1 MPEEQPVYK
10 VSWVAGLPRP
20 SPFRLPGCMPAG
32 ASTWRRLSRQLVPRR
47 RGSNCCWMHQGSW
60 QRVSHAAIQFVRT
73 AQQQGVS
80 GYDIHEHVVDQARN
94 AGITGWELDALS
106 ALTDPA
112 DGIQID
118 DSDKNTSYINGQHK
132 AQAMLGQGARRTI
145 TIRWRYPESSP
156 AARPTD

>member
-32 ASTWRRLSRQLVPRR
+32 ASAWRRLNRQLVPAAKA
-47 RGSNCCWMHQGSW
+47 RGNCCWMPGQL
-60 QRVSHAAIQFVRT
+60 AARLTPPSVRGH

-80 GYDIHEHVVDQARN
+80 GYDIREHVVDQARN

-132 AQAMLGQGARRTI
+132 AQAMLGQGPAHHHHQVALPRI
-145 TIRWRYPESSP
+145 SP
-156 AARPTD
+156 AARPTG